1 MTPKALRLPSRH
13 VIARAAMLRAHA
25 GCRLALVLILPL
37 LLGACGAK
45 PAAPANRDLSQ
56 LAALPLASG
65 EELQVVATTSVV
77 GDVVGRIGGDRI
89 ELTTLMGLGAD
100 PHTYVATPSDSAA
113 VHDAH
118 VLFSNGA
125 GLEEGMSELALD
137 TSGGAVH
144 VPLSDSLALLV
155 TAHGDEAVGQPDP
168 HVWFDVQNM
177 LAWTSIVLETLSALD
192 PANRSSYQASADA
205 FAQELEDLDEWILE
219 QVAIVPQANRRL
231 VTNHETLG
239 YFARRYGFELVGAVY
254 PLSPSSEPSARD
266 LAGLEEV
273 IRQYGLSVLFTE
285 GTVSPVLA
293 DQVARDTGV
302 RLVPLY
308 TESLGPPGSGAESYI
323 AMIRYDVQAI
333 VAALTSVP
341 GLE

>member
-1 MTPKALRLPSRH
+1 M
-13 VIARAAMLRAHA
+13 
-25 GCRLALVLILPL
+25 
-37 LLGACGAK
+37 
-45 PAAPANRDLSQ
+45 
-56 LAALPLASG
+56 PLAPG
-65 EELQVVATTSVV
+65 AELQVVATTSIV
-77 GDVVGRIGGDRI
+77 GDVVGRIGGDAVV
-89 ELTTLMGLGAD
+89 LTTLMGLGAD
-100 PHTYVATPSDSAA
+100 PHTYVARPSDSAA

-125 GLEEGMSELALD
+125 GLEEGMSELILD
-137 TSGGAVH
+137 SSGGAVH
-144 VPLSDSLALLV
+144 VSLSDSLPLLV
-155 TAHGDEAVGQPDP
+155 AAHGGGAQQPGTGEAAGQPDP
-168 HVWFDVQNM
+168 HVWFDVQNI
-177 LAWTSIVLETLSALD
+177 LAWTTTVLETLSALD
-192 PANRSSYQASADA
+192 PAHRSSYQANADA
-205 FAQELEDLDEWILE
+205 YTQELEDLDAWVLE
-219 QVAIVPQANRRL
+219 QVAIVPQANRKL

-266 LAGLEEV
+266 LAGLEEA

>member
-1 MTPKALRLPSRH
+1 MIT
-13 VIARAAMLRAHA
+13 RATMPRAHT
-25 GCRLALVLILPL
+25 GGRLALVLIAL

-45 PAAPANRDLSQ
+45 PAAPATRDLSQ
-56 LAALPLASG
+56 LAALPLAAD
-65 EELQVVATTSVV
+65 EKLQVVATTSIVA
-77 GDVVGRIGGDRI
+77 DVVGRIGGDRI
-89 ELTTLMGLGAD
+89 DLTTLMGLGTD

-137 TSGGAVH
+137 SSGGAVH
-144 VPLSDSLALLV
+144 VPLSDNLALLV

-168 HVWFDVQNM
+168 HVWFDVQNI
-177 LAWTSIVLETLSALD
+177 LAWTTTVLETLSALD
-192 PANRSSYQASADA
+192 PANRSSYQANADA
-205 FAQELEDLDEWILE
+205 FAQELGDLDAWILE
-219 QVAIVPQANRRL
+219 QVAVVPQANRRL

-266 LAGLEEV
+266 LAGLEEA

>member
-1 MTPKALRLPSRH
+1 
-13 VIARAAMLRAHA
+13 MLKAHA
-25 GCRLALVLILPL
+25 GCRLTLILILPL

-45 PAAPANRDLSQ
+45 PAAPATRDLSR
-56 LAALPLASG
+56 LAAMPLAPG
-65 EELQVVATTSVV
+65 AELQVVATTSIV
-77 GDVVGRIGGDRI
+77 GDVVGRIGGDHI
-89 ELTTLMGLGAD
+89 ALTTLMGLGAD

-125 GLEEGMSELALD
+125 GLEEGMSELTLD
-137 TSGGAVH
+137 SSGGAVH
-144 VPLSDSLALLV
+144 VPLSDNLPLLV
-155 TAHGDEAVGQPDP
+155 AAHGGETQQPGPGEAPGQPDP

-177 LAWTSIVLETLSALD
+177 LAWTATVLETLSALD
-192 PANRSSYQASADA
+192 PANRSSYQANADA
-205 FAQELEDLDEWILE
+205 FTQELEALDAWILE

-266 LAGLEEV
+266 LAGLEEA